1 MADAPSLVIGAG
13 DLRAVFWP
21 GGGLL
26 GVSLSFRGQE
36 LLRRLDDLETAR
48 RKGSTAGIPLL
59 YPWANRLAG
68 LHYRAAGREVFLE
81 AGSGVLHFDDQG
93 LPMHGVPWG
102 QLSWKVVEAKPDRFT
117 AQLDWDR
124 MDLLAVFP
132 FPHHVQ
138 VAGQIASDSLTLKT
152 TILADAGSPVP
163 ISFGFHPYFGIPAVP
178 REQWRLQLPAM
189 KKLSL
194 DARGIPTGGTEDAAA
209 YDARLGDQ
217 SFDDGFALLSDSARF
232 SLSGANYE
240 ITVEFLEGFAYAQV
254 FAPKGKE
261 FIALEPM
268 TAPANALISGEGRR
282 IVEAGGEF
290 QGTFQVRV
298 RG

>member
-1 MADAPSLVIGAG
+1 MADAPSLSIGG
-13 DLRAVFWP
+13 GNLHAVFWP

-26 GVSLSFRGQE
+26 GVSLRFRGEE

-68 LHYRAAGREVFLE
+68 LHYRAAGREVVLE
-81 AGSGVLHFDDQG
+81 PGSHVLHFDDQG

-102 QLSWKVVEAKPDRFT
+102 QLSWKVVEAKPDCFV

-132 FPHHVQ
+132 FPHHAQ
-138 VAGQIASDSLTLKT
+138 IAGQVASDSLTLKT

-163 ISFGFHPYFGIPAVP
+163 ISFGFHPYFGIPHVA
-178 REQWRLQLPAM
+178 REEWRLQLSAM
-189 KKLSL
+189 KKLLL
-194 DARGIPTGGTEDAAA
+194 DARGIPTGGAEDAAA
-209 YDARLGDQ
+209 YDAQLGYQ
-217 SFDDGFALLSDSARF
+217 SFDDGFALLGDSARF
-232 SLSGANYE
+232 SLSGASYK

-268 TAPANALISGEGRR
+268 TAPANALISGEGLR
-282 IVEAGGEF
+282 VLEAGGEF
-290 QGTFQVRV
+290 RAGFQVTV

>member
-1 MADAPSLVIGAG
+1 MADAPSLSIGGG
-13 DLRAVFWP
+13 DLRAVFSP
-21 GGGLL
+21 GSGLL
-26 GVSLSFRGQE
+26 GVSLRFRGE
-36 LLRRLDDLETAR
+36 EFLRRIDDLETAR

-68 LHYRAAGREVFLE
+68 LHYRAGGREVSLE
-81 AGSGVLHFDDQG
+81 AGSPVLHFDDQG
-93 LPMHGVPWG
+93 LPMHGVTWG
-102 QLSWKVVEAKPDRFT
+102 QLSWRVIDAKQDRFT

-138 VAGQIASDSLTLKT
+138 IAGQVTSDLLILKT

-163 ISFGFHPYFGIPAVP
+163 ISFGFHPYFGIPGVP
-178 REQWRLQLPAM
+178 RDEWRLQLPAM
-189 KKLSL
+189 KRLLL
-194 DARGIPTGGTEDAAA
+194 DARGIPTGGAQDAGA
-209 YDARLGDQ
+209 YDSRLGGQ
-217 SFDDGFALLSDSARF
+217 SFDDGFALLGDSARF
-232 SLSGANYE
+232 SLSGANYQ

-268 TAPANALISGEGRR
+268 TAPANALISEEGLR
-282 IVEAGGEF
+282 ILKAGGEF
-290 QGTFQVRV
+290 RASFRVTV

>member
-1 MADAPSLVIGAG
+1 MADAPSLSIGGG

-21 GGGLL
+21 GSGLL
-26 GVSLSFRGQE
+26 GVSLRFRGEE

-81 AGSGVLHFDDQG
+81 PGSRELHFDDTG

-102 QLSWKVVEAKPDRFT
+102 QLSWKVVEDGQDYFV

-124 MDLLAVFP
+124 MELLAVFP

-138 VAGQIASDSLTLKT
+138 ITGKVASDSLTLET

-163 ISFGFHPYFGIPAVP
+163 ISFGFHPYFGIPGVP
-178 REQWRLQLPAM
+178 REEWRLQLPAM
-189 KKLSL
+189 KRLLL
-194 DARGIPTGGTEDAAA
+194 DSRGIPTGGAEDAAA
-209 YDARLGDQ
+209 YDSRLGDQ
-217 SFDDGFALLSDSARF
+217 SFDDGFALLGDSARF
-232 SLSGANYE
+232 SLSGGSYN

-268 TAPANALISGEGRR
+268 TAPANALVSGEGLRML
-282 IVEAGGEF
+282 EAGGEF
-290 QGTFQVRV
+290 GASFRVTV

>member
-1 MADAPSLVIGAG
+1 MADVPSLSIGAG
-13 DLRAVFWP
+13 EVRAVFWP
-21 GGGLL
+21 GSGLL
-26 GVSLSFRGQE
+26 GVSLRFRDEE

-81 AGSGVLHFDDQG
+81 AGSRVLHFDDQG

-102 QLSWKVVEAKPDRFT
+102 QLSWKVVEASQDSFV

-138 VAGQIASDSLTLKT
+138 IAGQVVSDSLTLKT
-152 TILADAGSPVP
+152 TIFADSGSPVP
-163 ISFGFHPYFGIPAVP
+163 ISFGFHPYFGIPSVP
-178 REQWRLQLPAM
+178 REQWRLQLPAL
-189 KKLSL
+189 KKLLL
-194 DARGIPTGGTEDAAA
+194 DARGIPTGGAQDAAA
-209 YDARLGDQ
+209 YDSRLGDQ
-217 SFDDGFALLSDSARF
+217 SFDDGLALRGDSASF
-232 SLSGANYE
+232 SLSGANYK

-254 FAPKGKE
+254 FAPKGRE

-268 TAPANALISGEGRR
+268 TAPANALVSGEGLR
-282 IVEAGGEF
+282 VLEGGGEF
-290 QGTFQVRV
+290 RASFRV
-298 RG
+298 AIGG

>member
-1 MADAPSLVIGAG
+1 MADAPSLSIGAG
-13 DLRAVFWP
+13 DLLAAFWP
-21 GGGLL
+21 GSGLL
-26 GVSLSFRGQE
+26 GVSLRFRGEE

-68 LHYRAAGREVFLE
+68 LHYRAASREVALE
-81 AGSGVLHFDDQG
+81 AGSHLLHFDDQG
-93 LPMHGVPWG
+93 LPMHGVAWG
-102 QLSWKVVEAKPDRFT
+102 QLSWKVVETKPDAFV

-124 MDLLAVFP
+124 MELLAVFP

-138 VAGQIASDSLTLKT
+138 IAGQVASDSLTLKT

-163 ISFGFHPYFGIPAVP
+163 ISFGFHPYFGIPGVP
-178 REQWRLQLPAM
+178 REEWRLQLPAM
-189 KKLSL
+189 KRLLL
-194 DARGIPTGGTEDAAA
+194 DARGIPTGGAENAAT
-209 YDARLGDQ
+209 YDSVLGDQ
-217 SFDDGFALLSDSARF
+217 SFDDGFALIEDSARF
-232 SLSGANYE
+232 SLSGGSYN

-268 TAPANALISGEGRR
+268 TAPANALVSGEGLRML
-282 IVEAGGEF
+282 EAGGEF
-290 QGTFQVRV
+290 RGSFQVTV

>member
-1 MADAPSLVIGAG
+1 MGVASLSIEGG
-13 DLRAVFWP
+13 DLRAEFWP
-21 GGGLL
+21 GAGLL
-26 GVSLSFRGQE
+26 GVSLRFRGEE

-68 LHYRAAGREVFLE
+68 LQYHAVGREVFLE
-81 AGSGVLHFDDQG
+81 AGSAGLHFDDKG

-102 QLSWKVVEAKPDRFT
+102 QLSWKVVEAKQDSFV

-124 MDLLAVFP
+124 MELLAVFP

-138 VAGQIASDSLTLKT
+138 IAGQIASDSLTLKT
-152 TILADAGSPVP
+152 TVFADAGSPVP
-163 ISFGFHPYFGIPAVP
+163 ISFGFHPYFGIPHVP
-178 REQWRLQLPAM
+178 REEWRLQLPAM

-194 DARGIPTGGTEDAAA
+194 DARGIPMGGAQDASA
-209 YDARLGDQ
+209 YDSRLGDQ
-217 SFDDGFALLSDSARF
+217 SFDDGFALLGDSARF
-232 SLSGANYE
+232 SLSGTNYN

-268 TAPANALISGEGRR
+268 TAPANALISREGLR
-282 IVEAGGEF
+282 ILEAGGEF
-290 QGTFQVRV
+290 RGSLQVRV
-298 RG
+298 RE